1 MQILFNMKTTATFHT
16 YKELFQAIAS
26 PLKHNDDLDVLMD
39 EIGEAKYVLLGEASH
54 GTHEYYTWRAK
65 ITKRLIEEKGFSFI
79 AVEGDWPDCYRL
91 NRYVKHYPTSGEN
104 ATKVLH
110 SFNRWPTWLW
120 ANWEVVAFAEWL
132 KKHNQSLKKNQ
143 KVGFY
148 GLDVYSLWESMESI
162 VAYLEKNDPLTLQ
175 TAIHT
180 MQCFEPY
187 RASEGQSYANASRL
201 VPELCE
207 KEVVALLREIQAHLP
222 TYNTDHEHVF
232 SLEQNALVAVNAE
245 KYYRAMVKGGAISW
259 NIRDKHMVNTLNRL
273 MTFHGKESKAIIW
286 EHNTHIGNAKATDM
300 HQQGMVNVGQLVREQ
315 HQNDGVVLVGFGAYQ
330 GSVIAGRSWADV
342 MRKMIVPPA
351 ITGSWEQLLHQLYP
365 AQNILLNLKDVRNE
379 PLLNKAIGHRAIGVV
394 YHPEYEE
401 FGNYVPSHMP
411 NRYDYFLFF
420 DRTKA
425 LHPLH
430 IEPDGHQL
438 PETFPF
444 GF

>member
-1 MQILFNMKTTATFHT
+1 M
-16 YKELFQAIAS
+16 
-26 PLKHNDDLDVLMD
+26 ND
-39 EIGEAKYVLLGEASH
+39 IGDAKYVLLGEASH
-54 GTHEYYTWRAK
+54 GTHEYYAWRAK
-65 ITKRLIEEKGFSFI
+65 ISKRLIEEKGFSFI

-91 NRYVKHYPTSGEN
+91 NRYIKQYPGSGEN
-104 ATKVLH
+104 AAKVLH

-120 ANWEVVAFAEWL
+120 ANWEMVAFSEWL
-132 KKHNQSLKKNQ
+132 KNHNQSLKNAP

-148 GLDVYSLWESMESI
+148 GLDVYSLWESMEAI

-207 KEVVALLREIQAHLP
+207 KEVTTLLREIQAQLP

-232 SLEQNALVAVNAE
+232 STEQNALVTVNAE
-245 KYYRAMVKGGAISW
+245 KYYRAMVKGGPLSW

-300 HQQGMVNVGQLVREQ
+300 YKQGMVNVGQLVRDQ
-315 HQNDGVVLVGFGAYQ
+315 HQQEGVVLVGFGAYQ
-330 GSVIAGRSWADV
+330 GNVIAGRSWGDV
-342 MRKMIVPPA
+342 MRKMNVPPA
-351 ITGSWEQLLHQLYP
+351 ITGSWEQLLHQHYP
-365 AQNILLNLKDVRNE
+365 AQNILLNLKDVIQE
-379 PLLNKAIGHRAIGVV
+379 PLLNKTIGHRAIGVV

-401 FGNYVPSHMP
+401 VGNYVPSDMP
-411 NRYDYFLFF
+411 NRYDYFIFF

-430 IEPDGHQL
+430 IEPDGHQI